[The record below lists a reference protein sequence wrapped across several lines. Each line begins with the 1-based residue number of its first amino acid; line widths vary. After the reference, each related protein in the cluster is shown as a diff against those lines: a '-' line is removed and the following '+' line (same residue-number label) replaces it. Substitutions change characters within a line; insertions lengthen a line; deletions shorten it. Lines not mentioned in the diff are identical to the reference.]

1 MSVALPKCSWALKC
15 PAEQR
20 CDLCFGSWRL
30 AEWRPPPKA
39 LRSPPP
45 PVWAQVASLH
55 GRPRPH
61 AGPAM
66 LGGPRPPAKQGGP
79 GGVAAAALSP
89 ARGVS
94 AERRGGVPTEGRAR
108 VTTSRRQVWRGRQ
121 QAPVQPAGL
130 ALHSWENLLRT
141 RPRHPPSALPGPR
154 WDPHRPVPA
163 TRCSRWPAVSSC
175 CCRGCQ
181 PRRGTPPAQA
191 AGRTGPGRDAP
202 CLWSNDSEGQ
212 GERVGTVSREQYPDS
227 LDTRRVGLSP
237 PEAKGEASTSGPGG
251 APCRAGG
258 AVSAGA
264 PTASDRGV
272 PRMSPREAWLW
283 RQTDRPA
290 PTPAWASASCP

>member
-1 MSVALPKCSWALKC
+1 MSVALPECSRALKC

-108 VTTSRRQVWRGRQ
+108 VTTSRRQVRRGRQ

-130 ALHSWENLLRT
+130 ASTPGRTCSGPGHVT
-141 RPRHPPSALPGPR
+141 RPRLSPAHAGTHTDLFLPHAAPGGWRSAAAAVG
-154 WDPHRPVPA
+154 A
-163 TRCSRWPAVSSC
+163 ASPAVAPRPPRQPDERV
-175 CCRGCQ
+175 RGA
-181 PRRGTPPAQA
+181 TPPAFGAVTQK
-191 AGRTGPGRDAP
+191 GRESGWGQCPVNNTLILWTPGGWASAPRRPRARPPPQVLEGPHA
-202 CLWSNDSEGQ
+202 GQ
-212 GERVGTVSREQYPDS
+212 GE
-227 LDTRRVGLSP
+227 L
-237 PEAKGEASTSGPGG
+237 
-251 APCRAGG
+251 
-258 AVSAGA
+258 
-264 PTASDRGV
+264 
-272 PRMSPREAWLW
+272 
-283 RQTDRPA
+283 
-290 PTPAWASASCP
+290 